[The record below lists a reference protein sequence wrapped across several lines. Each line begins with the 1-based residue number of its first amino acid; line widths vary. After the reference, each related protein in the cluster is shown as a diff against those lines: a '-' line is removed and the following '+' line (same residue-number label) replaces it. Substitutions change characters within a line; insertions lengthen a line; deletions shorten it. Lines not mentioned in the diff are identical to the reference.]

1 MPEIFQLSGAVL
13 REVGT
18 TNRTSVNDYAEAIG
32 PETVAIMHV
41 HTSNYK
47 VVGFSD
53 TPGIDLLAPL
63 AHEHG
68 LVAIDDIGSG
78 AMVDVA
84 QFGLPAEPTFA
95 ESLAAGADVVLGS
108 GDKLLGGPQAGII
121 LGKSQYVEPIRQFP
135 LARAVRVGKLTL
147 AALPA
152 TLGAYR
158 RGDALAEVPVRRRLA
173 APARWPPRPPARSRR
188 AARTNCSTGSCRRPR
203 TGRPSAAPGGGQ
215 EGASWGCSRECPR
228 SRRGGPRG
236 RATRPPAPGGG

>member
-1 MPEIFQLSGAVL
+1 ML

-147 AALPA
+147 AALAA
-152 TLGAYR
+152 TLDAYR
-158 RGDALAEVPVRRRLA
+158 RGGGHRRGARAETAGCDRKRTGGPCRGTGRGPGRCREPV
-173 APARWPPRPPARSRR
+173 
-188 AARTNCSTGSCRRPR
+188 CRR
-203 TGRPSAAPGGGQ
+203 GS
-215 EGASWGCSRECPR
+215 
-228 SRRGGPRG
+228 
-236 RATRPPAPGGG
+236 